1 MTRRARR
8 DRPYLGSD
16 THPDPPP
23 PDPGRVD
30 RLRARAG
37 LLVALAIASMGRDAM
52 RAARDRAQA
61 AIAGT
66 PGGAMAAR
74 TMTEVPADQAGEAYL
89 SAAEGIIAHLRE
101 SGLLTS
107 RQCDAAAHLARLW
120 GLGGHRSP
128 WRLTGGGGGR
138 PDDAVEAARREYRQL
153 VELAPARCR
162 QALDVLA
169 MGEWMASA
177 ERMPLWRDGL
187 DPIADRL
194 RLAP

>member
-52 RAARDRAQA
+52 RAARERAQA

-74 TMTEVPADQAGEAYL
+74 TMTEVPADAAGEAYL

-101 SGLLTS
+101 TGLLTS
-107 RQCDAAAHLARLW
+107 RQCDAAAHMARLW

-128 WRLTGGGGGR
+128 WRLTGGDGGR

-153 VELAPARCR
+153 VEFAPARCR

-169 MGEWMASA
+169 MGGWMASA
-177 ERMPLWRDGL
+177 NPLPLWRDGL

>member
-1 MTRRARR
+1 VRASR
-8 DRPYLGSD
+8 DGSAAQRGQEK
-16 THPDPPP
+16 
-23 PDPGRVD
+23 PGGYRMPVCPRAVAMNR
-30 RLRARAG
+30 RLRQ
-37 LLVALAIASMGRDAM
+37 
-52 RAARDRAQA
+52 AARERAVA

-66 PGGAMAAR
+66 PGGAMEAR
-74 TMTEVPADQAGEAYL
+74 TMHHDSVPADRAGEAYL
-89 SAAEGIIAHLRE
+89 SATDGLIAHLRAAA
-101 SGLLTS
+101 LLTP

-128 WRLTGGGGGR
+128 WRLTGGDGGR

-153 VELAPARCR
+153 VEFAPARCR

-169 MGEWMASA
+169 MGGWMASA
-177 ERMPLWRDGL
+177 NPLPLWRDGL